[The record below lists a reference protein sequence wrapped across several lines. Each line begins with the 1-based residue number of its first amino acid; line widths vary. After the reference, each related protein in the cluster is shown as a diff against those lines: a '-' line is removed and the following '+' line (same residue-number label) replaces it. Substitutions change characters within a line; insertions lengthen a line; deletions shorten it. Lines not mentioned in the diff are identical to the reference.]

1 MNNVRDMFAKALRD
15 QLTAQERATFEAA
28 LADPALAREFEA
40 FADAEAGGDL
50 ENVTAWLEHAGRTP
64 FAGTYAPLTREVL
77 RRVQPRKRGRLVPL
91 IGALAT
97 AAAAAAIIVIMNVHT
112 SVVAPEPWPENTPG
126 QVSMMDG
133 GHRYFEAE
141 LEDFH
146 PAEGVVLNIGKESL
160 VLPGDHDARL
170 VKGVLRVKTDE
181 DARYSIHIGDNRIEM
196 ASAATIEVEA
206 DPRQFTETQFTEKDP
221 MFKSRMLAHFGA
233 SSFAFTLTVMTGS
246 VTLHA
251 AHGTRLLT
259 APQTIQAEA
268 NPPHAKPPKIE
279 DVFAHLDGNS
289 DGKLDDTEVP
299 QHMIDDFDDD
309 ASGDIDVDEFK
320 AHHKPPKPNAKPED
334 LFAEMDK
341 NSDGKLDDVEVPQ
354 KLIEEMDDDAS
365 GDINL
370 DEFKTHHKPMAPAG
384 APKAEDH
391 FAHLDVNSDGK
402 LDDSELPDDM
412 LDELDGDADGKVTL
426 DEFKANHK
434 PPQPPKPQKPEDEF
448 AKLDAN
454 SDGAIDDTETE
465 QKMIDDFDDDASGD
479 VDLDEFKQHWRPRPM
494 KPEDAFAG
502 LDKNS
507 DGNLDDEE
515 LPKAIVNDWDDDDSG
530 EVDLEEFKAHQKPMA
545 PAGPGQPGGPGRGPG
560 GPGKGH
566 NPPKGPGPK

>member
-1 MNNVRDMFAKALRD
+1 MEQDIKTMFAKALRD
-15 QLTAQERATFEAA
+15 ELTAQEQATFDAA
-28 LADPALAREFEA
+28 VADPALAREFEA
-40 FADAEAGGDL
+40 FADAQIGGEL

-64 FAGTYAPLTREVL
+64 FTGTYAPMAREVL
-77 RRVQPRKRGRLVPL
+77 RRGQPRKRGRLVPL

-97 AAAAAAIIVIMNVHT
+97 AAAAAAIIAIMNVHT
-112 SVVAPEPWPENTPG
+112 AVMAPEPWPENTPG
-126 QVSMMDG
+126 QVSLMDG

-146 PAEGVVLNIGKESL
+146 PAEGVVLGIGEESL

-170 VKGVLRVKTDE
+170 VSGRLRATTDE
-181 DARYSIHIGDNRIEM
+181 SAYYSIHVGDSRIEM
-196 ASAATIEVEA
+196 ASAASIEVEA
-206 DPRQFTETQFTEKDP
+206 DPQQFTETQFTEKDP

-233 SSFAFTLTVMTGS
+233 RSFAFTLTVLAGS

-251 AHGTRLLT
+251 AQGTQTLT
-259 APQTIQAEA
+259 GPQTIQAQA
-268 NPPHAKPPKIE
+268 NPPHGKPPKVE
-279 DVFAHLDGNS
+279 DVFAHLDANS
-289 DGKLDDTEVP
+289 DDVLDASEVP

-309 ASGDIDVDEFK
+309 ASGDIDLDEFK
-320 AHHKPPKPNAKPED
+320 VHHKPPKPNAKPED
-334 LFAEMDK
+334 VFAEMDK

-354 KLIEEMDDDAS
+354 KLIDDMDDDAS

-370 DEFKTHHKPMAPAG
+370 DEFKAHQPKPTA

-391 FAHLDVNSDGK
+391 FSHLDVNSDGK

-412 LDELDGDADGKVTL
+412 LDELDGDADGSVTL

-434 PPQPPKPQKPEDEF
+434 PGKPPQPQKPEDEF

-454 SDGAIDDTETE
+454 SDGAVDDTETE

-479 VDLDEFKQHWRPRPM
+479 IDLDEFKQHWRPRPM

-507 DGNLDDEE
+507 DGKLDAEE
-515 LPKAIVNDWDDDDSG
+515 LPKAMVTDWDDDASG
-530 EVDLEEFKAHQKPMA
+530 DVNLDEFKAHHKPPAHA
-545 PAGPGQPGGPGRGPG
+545 PQPGKGPGPGPGKGPG
-560 GPGKGH
+560 GPGSPG
-566 NPPKGPGPK
+566 KGPAPK